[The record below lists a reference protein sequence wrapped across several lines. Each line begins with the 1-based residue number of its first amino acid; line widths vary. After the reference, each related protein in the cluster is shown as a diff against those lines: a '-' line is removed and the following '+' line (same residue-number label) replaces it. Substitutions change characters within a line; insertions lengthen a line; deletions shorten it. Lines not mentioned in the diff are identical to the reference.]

1 MNRAGNERFRETE
14 KALTDAF
21 LELLEEKELSEITV
35 SELCRR
41 CGIHRS
47 SFYLHFADIYAMMER
62 IEEDLADYYGKLF
75 GTGREDYDLPDRF
88 IRFFSFIQSH
98 KSFYK
103 VYWFRSSDL
112 SVLNA
117 ALPEDNRE
125 AVRRLAGERGIR
137 GYAGLSPGFF
147 QGGPCSPDRT
157 LADQGLQGNTG
168 RTYADPQRRVRKK
181 VNNKKFFVCDIEK
194 GPL

>member
-35 SELCRR
+35 SELCRI

-103 VYWFRSSDL
+103 VYWFRSADL
-112 SVLNA
+112 SVLDA
-117 ALPEDNRE
+117 ALLEENRE
-125 AVRRLAGERGIR
+125 AMRRKAEELGIEDENILA
-137 GYAGLSPGFF
+137 YHQTFFKAGLAALIGRWLIRD
-147 QGGPCSPDRT
+147 CRETPDEI
-157 LADQGLQGNTG
+157 LQILRKEYKG
-168 RTYADPQRRVRKK
+168 R
-181 VNNKKFFVCDIEK
+181 NI
-194 GPL
+194 

>member
-125 AVRRLAGERGIR
+125 AVRRLAGERGIKDEDTLD
-137 GYAGLSPGFF
+137 YYQVFFKAGLAA
-147 QGGPCSPDRT
+147 
-157 LADQGLQGNTG
+157 LIG
-168 RTYADPQRRVRKK
+168 RWLTRDCRETPAELMQILREEYERK
-181 VNNKKFFVCDIEK
+181 
-194 GPL
+194 